1 MRREGR
7 IGPWQIVWVMMLC
20 AALSACK
27 LKDET
32 GPTDQGPLRLVAT
45 ISQAPVP
52 PGETATITFRL
63 ENVSMGDIRFT
74 FNSSCQ
80 ILPYITDPR
89 SGLAVYPAGGNW
101 ACATVITELTLRA
114 GGSVQQEVKV
124 RAADG
129 AVTPN
134 VVALPAGAYEAYARI
149 DDLAFRLKSD
159 PITFT
164 LQ

>member
-1 MRREGR
+1 MTRQGLFRASHVA
-7 IGPWQIVWVMMLC
+7 WIVVLC

-32 GPTDQGPLRLVAT
+32 GPSDEGPLRLVT
-45 ISQAPVP
+45 ISQATVP

-89 SGLAVYPAGGNW
+89 SGLVMYPAGGNW

-129 AVTPN
+129 TLVPN
-134 VVALPAGAYEAYARI
+134 VVALPAGTYEVHARL
-149 DDLAFRLKSD
+149 DDLAFRLKSE
-159 PITFT
+159 PMSFT